1 MLVLQGDW
9 FFIVL
14 GPDPRPYLL
23 RFGGR
28 SGGGVGRGPGRFRC
42 PQRGPPHSSPNERNR
57 VVSRPENNEPSA
69 RRTPPQHHSPSPRPC
84 RLECKARDV
93 GDCSTSSTSSTTYQI
108 CQTPTSLATDS
119 SDHDPRSSP
128 DSDTRS
134 DSDPRSDPDP
144 SSYSSALPYR

>member
-1 MLVLQGDW
+1 MPVLQCDA
-9 FFIVL
+9 FFYL

-93 GDCSTSSTSSTTYQI
+93 GDCSTSSTSSTTCPI
-108 CQTPTSLATDS
+108 GQTPTSVCTDS

-128 DSDTRS
+128 DSDPRS
-134 DSDPRSDPDP
+134 HSDPRSDPDP
-144 SSYSSALPYR
+144 SSDSSALPYR

>member
-1 MLVLQGDW
+1 MLVLQCDV
-9 FFIVL
+9 FFYL
-14 GPDPRPYLL
+14 GPDSCPYLL

-69 RRTPPQHHSPSPRPC
+69 RRTPPQHHSPSPRPR

-93 GDCSTSSTSSTTYQI
+93 GDSSTSSTSSTARQI
-108 CQTPTSLATDS
+108 GQTPTSVSADS

-128 DSDTRS
+128 RSDPRS
-134 DSDPRSDPDP
+134 DSDQRSDPDP
-144 SSYSSALPYR
+144 SSDSSALPYR

>member
-1 MLVLQGDW
+1 MLVLQCDV
-9 FFIVL
+9 FFYL
-14 GPDPRPYLL
+14 GPDSCPYLL

-42 PQRGPPHSSPNERNR
+42 PQRDPPHSSPNERNR

-93 GDCSTSSTSSTTYQI
+93 RDCSTSSTSSITYPI
-108 CQTPTSLATDS
+108 GQTPTSVSTDS
-119 SDHDPRSSP
+119 SYHDPRSSP
-128 DSDTRS
+128 GSDPRS
-134 DSDPRSDPDP
+134 DSDPSSDRP
-144 SSYSSALPYR
+144 SQSSALPYR